1 MEEVREF
8 SEDLPLDVPVSLP
21 AAYSRGELLKD
32 VNYLNSIYNHIL
44 VMISSHL
51 STQTHSKDYQMVKM
65 SRTI

>member
-8 SEDLPLDVPVSLP
+8 TEDLPLNVPVSLP
-21 AAYSRGELLKD
+21 NTYSKGELLKD

-51 STQTHSKDYQMVKM
+51 STKTDSKNYQTVKM
-65 SRTI
+65 SRQI